1 MASPVW
7 GWLNHEV
14 TPKGFDFGSSVLSG
28 VGCLA
33 IAVANLLGGFWRVGA
48 EFGFF
53 ASLAFLTAWR
63 IRRDAWRSTPSKPSS
78 E

>member
-7 GWLNHEV
+7 GWLSHEV
-14 TPKGFDFGSSVLSG
+14 TPKGFDFGLSVLSG
-28 VGCLA
+28 VGLLA
-33 IAVANLLGGFWRVGA
+33 IAVANLWGGFWGIGA

-53 ASLAFLTAWR
+53 ASCAFLTALR
-63 IRRDAWRSTPSKPSS
+63 IRRDAWRSAPSKPSS